1 MSFKWCD
8 YKNRFLLYHRSYAV
22 VLFFLTCYHRAMNQE
37 LLTTARQ
44 KALEIMHRCVTPHGF
59 RASGLAAGYP
69 QVWARDCGIIFL
81 GAVAS
86 GDPTLIATA
95 RASLET
101 MSKYQSRRGMIQLN
115 VNPDNGYVST
125 ENAGA
130 VDANLWYI
138 ISHYLY
144 FQISGDVDFL
154 RKHWQTIDNALM
166 WLEMQDMNECGLLE
180 VPEAGDWMDLLAVRY
195 NVLYDNVLYYAAALA
210 HEEMAKALDRQGS
223 LEHQDASSPF
233 PPFPT
238 APFQIYTPEVDA
250 AGIHERLNLLM
261 WIDRCWVA
269 EHFAEHLERLKT
281 IRLEWFMLYHNM
293 GTISSRPFYLP
304 WVAFREYGDWCD
316 SLGNTLAILTGV
328 ADGHHTEHILRY
340 MRQVGMAEPYPT
352 KAIYPPIY
360 PGEPNWRDYY
370 RSRNLN
376 LPHQYHNGGIWP
388 MIGGFHIAALVRHGW
403 MHEAERQLLSLAKAN
418 KEGIN
423 EEWDF
428 NEWMHGERGH
438 PMGFA
443 KQGWSAAMFLYADH
457 AVQSGKLPLFD
468 DLLAAKPASA
478 KAAENNEF
486 HLHAGG
492 GVDMKYH
499 Q

>member
-1 MSFKWCD
+1 MIRTHAKVTVATELHVH
-8 YKNRFLLYHRSYAV
+8 YLLLQKAAPLMTHEILAS
-22 VLFFLTCYHRAMNQE
+22 
-37 LLTTARQ
+37 ARQ
-44 KALEIMHRCVTPHGF
+44 KALEIVHRCVTPAGF

-86 GDPTLIATA
+86 GDRTLIDTA

-101 MSKYQSRRGMIQLN
+101 MGKYQSKRGMIQLN

-138 ISHYLY
+138 VSHYLY
-144 FQISGDVDFL
+144 YQVRGDVDFL
-154 RKHWQTIDNALM
+154 RQHWQTIDKALV
-166 WLEMQDMNECGLLE
+166 WLDMQDMNECGLLE

-210 HEEMAKALDRQGS
+210 HQEMAKVIRAG
-223 LEHQDASSPF
+223 AT
-233 PPFPT
+233 T
-238 APFQIYTPEVDA
+238 AAHTIYTPEVDA
-250 AGIHERLNLLM
+250 AGIHERLNLLL

-269 EHFAEHLERLKT
+269 EHFAAHLEKLKS

-316 SLGNTLAILTGV
+316 SLGNCLAILTGV
-328 ADGHHTEHILRY
+328 ADGHRTEHILRF

-352 KAIYPPIY
+352 KAIYPPIF
-360 PGEPNWRDYY
+360 PGEQNWRDYY

-388 MIGGFHIAALVRHGW
+388 MIGGFHIASLVRHGW
-403 MHEAERQLLSLAKAN
+403 MKEAERQLLSLAKAN

-423 EEWDF
+423 DEWEF
-428 NEWMHGERGH
+428 NEWLHGERGH
-438 PMGFA
+438 PMGYA
-443 KQGWSAAMFLYADH
+443 KQGWSAAMFLYADN
-457 AVQSGKLPLFD
+457 AVQTGKLPLFD
-468 DLLAAKPASA
+468 SLLAAKPASA
-478 KAAENNEF
+478 KAAEDNEF
-486 HLHAGG
+486 YVHAGG
-492 GVDMKYH
+492 GPV
-499 Q
+499 